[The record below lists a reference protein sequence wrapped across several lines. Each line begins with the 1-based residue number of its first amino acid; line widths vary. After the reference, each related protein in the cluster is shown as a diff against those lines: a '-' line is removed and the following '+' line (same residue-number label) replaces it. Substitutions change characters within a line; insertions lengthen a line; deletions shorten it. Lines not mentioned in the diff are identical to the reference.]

1 MERPFIYP
9 ERIPVE
15 RAQAVRR
22 LVVEPK
28 ERSDTEE
35 AWTVMQKWV
44 REEGIVA
51 FLRDVAAILEFNGL
65 GIQAQAR
72 LLNYLATLMRQ

>member
-1 MERPFIYP
+1 
-9 ERIPVE
+9 
-15 RAQAVRR
+15 
-22 LVVEPK
+22 
-28 ERSDTEE
+28 
-35 AWTVMQKWV
+35 MQKWV